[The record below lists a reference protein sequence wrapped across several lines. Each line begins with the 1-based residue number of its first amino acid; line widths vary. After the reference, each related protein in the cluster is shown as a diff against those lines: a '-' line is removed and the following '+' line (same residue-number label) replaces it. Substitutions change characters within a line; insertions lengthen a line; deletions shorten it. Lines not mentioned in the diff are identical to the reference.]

1 MRKQFISIW
10 GLALFLVTSVDA
22 QSVRL
27 EDISLMMRLNQIGIL
42 VGSPGGTSEAEVVN
56 PPAPVDDSASTER
69 GAAINYRTGRAA
81 STQAGQ
87 MAADWFYPNGRVATY
102 DASKPTGDWY
112 YPNGSIATYDAGV
125 VGGTWYWPNGRIAT
139 SDMGEPGG
147 DWYYSDGQLMTYDG
161 PGLSATELL
170 DAPKIIL
177 WMLWLDGKAGPPF

>member
-1 MRKQFISIW
+1 MRRLSHSIV
-10 GLALFLVTSVDA
+10 GLTLLMASSA
-22 QSVRL
+22 QADNVRL
-27 EDISLMMRLNQIGIL
+27 EDISHMMRLNQISVL
-42 VGSPGGTSEAEVVN
+42 VGGPGGQGEIDN
-56 PPAPVDDSASTER
+56 PPAPSDPGNTDR

-87 MAADWFYPNGRVATY
+87 PAADWFYPNGRVATY
-102 DASKPTGDWY
+102 DAGKPGADWY

-139 SDMGEPGG
+139 ADMGEAGA

-161 PGLSATELL
+161 PAMSAVELL